1 MSVINCNCNCKFSCT
16 VAAVIASIII
26 GIVTAFLHV
35 TAVVTATPAFLWAVL
50 GTAAVYLGV
59 TLIAAAL
66 RQQTKPECC
75 LCPAVNTTLIGIL
88 GTMLF
93 SIVLLAVGVVATS
106 ILSAILVGV
115 LLFFF
120 TLTVAGTACLVR
132 CLFSCGE

>member
-1 MSVINCNCNCKFSCT
+1 MFNCNCNCRFSCT
-16 VAAVIASIII
+16 LAAVIASIIV

-35 TAVVTATPAFLWAVL
+35 TGTVTATPAFLWALL

-66 RQQTKPECC
+66 RPQQKPDCC
-75 LCPAVNTTLIGIL
+75 LCPAVKATLAGIL
-88 GTMLF
+88 GTILF
-93 SIVLLAVGVVATS
+93 SIVLLGVGVVATS
-106 ILSAILVGV
+106 ILSAILAGV

-120 TLTVAGTACLVR
+120 SLAVTGTACLVR